1 MTDETAGSP
10 AAPDATPTF
19 DLGSRRSLST
29 SLMEVRDPIPP
40 NAPTGWVWTIA
51 GPGHDATIKLQN
63 EFARDRLR
71 EEQAKEQART
81 NGKKWKSPETSA
93 DEERAKFVRRISRR
107 VLGFP
112 PCNLNG
118 EKLLYSPEAVFK
130 LLNDEEFG
138 WLFTQLIEFLG
149 EDASF
154 IKGSAT
160 T

>member
-1 MTDETAGSP
+1 MTTDTAPAADPAAGSP
-10 AAPDATPTF
+10 SF
-19 DLGSRRSLST
+19 DLGALRSAST
-29 SLMEVRDPIPP
+29 AEMHLRHPITQASL
-40 NAPTGWVWTIA
+40 GWAWTIA

-63 EFARDRLR
+63 EFARDRLI
-71 EEQAKEQART
+71 EEKAKEQARV

-93 DEERAKFVRRISRR
+93 EEERAKFVRRISRR

-118 EKLLYSPEAVFK
+118 EKLTYSPEAVFK

-138 WLFTQLIEFLG
+138 WLFTQLVEFLG
-149 EDASF
+149 EDSSF

-160 T
+160 S

>member
-1 MTDETAGSP
+1 MDPDTTS
-10 AAPDATPTF
+10 AADAAALPPSF
-19 DLGSRRSLST
+19 DLGTLRSAST
-29 SLMEVRDPIPP
+29 AEMHLRHPITQ
-40 NAPTGWVWTIA
+40 APLGWAWTIA
-51 GPGHDATIKLQN
+51 GPGHDATVKLQN
-63 EFARDRLR
+63 EFARDRLI
-71 EEQAKEQART
+71 EEKAKEQARV

-93 DEERAKFVRRISRR
+93 EEERAKFVRRISRR

-118 EKLLYSPEAVFK
+118 EKLIYSPEAVFK

-138 WLFTQLIEFLG
+138 WLFTQLVEFLG

-160 T
+160 S